1 MKPYAIKVFRWL
13 TTVAS
18 LIFSMDA
25 TLALYKT
32 IAFRGGIESP
42 LDFSAILIICST
54 LLVITVL
61 TGLGALA
68 GELGRSFLPPARVIL
83 STAICLALLFLLM
96 NAVPQSELIEMFL
109 KGKSE
114 SVGICL
120 MLSGIL
126 LWLTWNEKK

>member
-1 MKPYAIKVFRWL
+1 MKAYAIKAVRWL

-18 LIFSMDA
+18 LILSVDA
-25 TLALYKT
+25 TLTLYKT

-42 LDFSAILIICST
+42 MDFSAILIICSA

-68 GELGRSFLPPARVIL
+68 GELGRTFLLPARKILIIGIVLAVI
-83 STAICLALLFLLM
+83 FLLM
-96 NAVPQSELIEMFL
+96 NVVPRSQWIELVMTS
-109 KGKSE
+109 KSE

-120 MLSGIL
+120 ILSGML